1 MANITKTSGSL
12 FKPFFSDFFD
22 VDDFFKRSG
31 GELMTLKFPAVN
43 ISETDKEFM
52 VEMAVPG
59 FKKDD
64 FKVKIENDVLT
75 IEAEKKEEK
84 VEEEKNYTRKE
95 YSHESF
101 CRSFRLPENVKDD
114 MIKAAYEEGMLK
126 LVLPKTNV
134 EVKAKKEIMVS

>member
-1 MANITKTSGSL
+1 MANIAKTSGSL

-31 GELMTLKFPAVN
+31 GELMTFKFPAVN
-43 ISETDKEFM
+43 ISETEKDFV

-59 FKKDD
+59 FKKED
-64 FKVKIENDVLT
+64 FKIKVENEVLI

-101 CRSFRLPENVKDD
+101 CRSFRLPENVKED
-114 MIKAAYEEGMLK
+114 MIMAGYEDGMLK
-126 LVLPKTNV
+126 LTLPKTNV
-134 EVKAKKEIMVS
+134 EVKAKKEIKVS

>member
-1 MANITKTSGSL
+1 MANVAKTSGSL

-31 GELMTLKFPAVN
+31 GELMTFKFPAVN
-43 ISETDKEFM
+43 ISETDKDFV

-59 FKKDD
+59 FKKED
-64 FKVKIENDVLT
+64 FKVKIENEVLT

-84 VEEEKNYTRKE
+84 VDEEKNYTRKE

-101 CRSFRLPENVKDD
+101 CRSFRLPENVKED
-114 MIKAAYEEGMLK
+114 MIMAGYEDGMLK
-126 LVLPKTNV
+126 LTLPKTNL
-134 EVKAKKEIMVS
+134 EVKAKKEIKVS

>member
-1 MANITKTSGSL
+1 MANIAKTSGSL

-31 GELMTLKFPAVN
+31 GELMTFKFPAVN
-43 ISETDKEFM
+43 ISETEKDFV

-59 FKKDD
+59 FKKED
-64 FKVKIENDVLT
+64 FKLKVENDVLT

-101 CRSFRLPENVKDD
+101 CRSFRLPENVKED
-114 MIKAAYEEGMLK
+114 MIMAGYEDGMLK
-126 LVLPKTNV
+126 MILPKTNV
-134 EVKAKKEIMVS
+134 EVKAKKEIKVS

>member
-1 MANITKTSGSL
+1 MANIAKTSGSL

-31 GELMTLKFPAVN
+31 GEMMTFKFPAVN
-43 ISETDKEFM
+43 ISETEKDFV

-59 FKKDD
+59 FKKED
-64 FKVKIENDVLT
+64 FKIKVENEVLT

-101 CRSFRLPENVKDD
+101 CRSFKLPENVKED
-114 MIKAAYEEGMLK
+114 MIMAGYEDGMLK
-126 LVLPKTNV
+126 LTLPKTNL
-134 EVKAKKEIMVS
+134 EVKAKKEIKVS

>member
-1 MANITKTSGSL
+1 MANIAKTSGSL

-31 GELMTLKFPAVN
+31 GEMMTFKFPAVN
-43 ISETDKEFM
+43 ISETEKDFV

-59 FKKDD
+59 FKKED
-64 FKVKIENDVLT
+64 FKVKVENEVLI

-101 CRSFRLPENVKDD
+101 CRSFRLPENVKED
-114 MIKAAYEEGMLK
+114 MIMAGYEDGMLK
-126 LVLPKTNV
+126 LTLPKTNL
-134 EVKAKKEIMVS
+134 EVKAKKEIKVS